1 MPNHVYNRLSFP
13 ELSDKQK
20 QILEVIASTQN
31 GLCGY
36 YRPMPDDIRNT
47 TSPTQVVSQRD
58 YNRIMK
64 ENAKIDR
71 SKEWYHEP
79 KPITQKMQVELKRK
93 YGVDNWYDWAY
104 KNWGTKWGCYDHE
117 LDGNTIRFS
126 TAWGLFD
133 ISILDKLAEDFPE
146 FMLHF
151 EEEQGWGGVVEYVNG
166 DFHSMEEYDAP
177 MWDCTGI
184 DTDEGRI
191 TQLLETIHDVGFRE
205 GADAGYYYDY
215 DLNEPVP
222 AGVLEKHNL
231 KQKQNDKSLSES

>member
-1 MPNHVYNRLSFP
+1 MPNHVFTSIAFNNLSV
-13 ELSDKQK
+13 KQK
-20 QILEVIASTQN
+20 EKLNEIANTHN

-36 YRPMPDDIRNT
+36 YRPMPDELRYT
-47 TSPTQVVSQRD
+47 TKPSWVVSQRE
-58 YNRIMK
+58 YNKIMK
-64 ENAKIDR
+64 QNLG
-71 SKEWYHEP
+71 EP
-79 KPITQKMQVELKRK
+79 YPITKKMQVELNTK
-93 YGVDNWYDWAY
+93 YGVDNWYDWAF
-104 KNWGTKWGCYDHE
+104 KNWGTKWGCYDNE
-117 LDGNTIRFS
+117 IDGETLRFS

-146 FMLHF
+146 FNLHF
-151 EEEQGWGGVVEYVNG
+151 EEEQGWGGSIEYVNG
-166 DFHSMEEYDAP
+166 EFHSMEEYDAP

-222 AGVLEKHNL
+222 AEVLEKHNL
-231 KQKQNDKSLSES
+231 NQKQNDKSLSES

>member
-1 MPNHVYNRLSFP
+1 MPNHVYNRISFTD
-13 ELSDKQK
+13 LSDEQRQK
-20 QILEVIASTQN
+20 LEVIASTLN

-47 TSPTQVVSQRD
+47 TSPPQVVSQRD

-126 TAWGLFD
+126 TAWSVFD
-133 ISILDKLAEDFPE
+133 VSILDALAVDFPY
-146 FMLHF
+146 FSLHF
-151 EEEQGWGGVVEYVNG
+151 EEENGWGGYIEYADG
-166 DFHSMEEYDAP
+166 EESSFVDYEAP
-177 MWDCTGI
+177 MWACTDINTNDG
-184 DTDEGRI
+184 DI
-191 TQLLETIHDVGFRE
+191 TKLLADIPDSNYRE
-205 GADAGYYYDY
+205 GAEVGYYYDY
-215 DLNEPVP
+215 DLNQPVP
-222 AGVLEKHNL
+222 NKVLKKHKLISLNTL
-231 KQKQNDKSLSES
+231 KKS